1 MSEVERI
8 PVSVR
13 RFIEERIESVGLL
26 DVLLLLHAEPHRS
39 WTPAQ
44 LSREV
49 RSERHWAEVH
59 LEYLRSQALLATT
72 QGPDGRSYRY
82 DPFSRELDRVV
93 GELSEAFRRQPVS
106 VIKLIFQQPPAE
118 RLGALEASRL
128 RRQL

>member
-1 MSEVERI
+1 MV
-8 PVSVR
+8 PAAVR

-26 DVLLLLHAEPHRS
+26 DVLLLLHAEPRRA

-59 LEYLRSQALLATT
+59 LEYLRSQALLTTT
-72 QGPDGRSYRY
+72 QGPDGPAYRY
-82 DPFSRELDRVV
+82 DPSSRELDGVV
-93 GELSEAFRRQPVS
+93 GELSEAFRKQPVS
-106 VIKLIFQQPPAE
+106 VIKLIFRHPPAE